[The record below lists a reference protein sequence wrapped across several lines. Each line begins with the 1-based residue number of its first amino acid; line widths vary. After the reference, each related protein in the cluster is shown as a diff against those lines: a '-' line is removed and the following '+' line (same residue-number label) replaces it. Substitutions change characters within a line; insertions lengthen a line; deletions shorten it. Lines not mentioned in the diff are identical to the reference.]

1 MAESVAGGAKR
12 EPANTVG
19 AGKMGGAEKKEST
32 GQASVSQR
40 PAPGDF
46 WTVQTTTGRVKGHA
60 ETGAAAFRGIP
71 YAQPPIWPRRF
82 RRAEPI
88 DPWEGTF
95 EARADGEYCYQFR
108 NKATGWI
115 GSEDCL
121 WLSVVVPRGTARG
134 SDAATGAE
142 PAKDAGNAT
151 APINKEHAID
161 ATARRPIAVH
171 LHGGSNVH
179 GSAADPQRSGEHFA
193 QATDSIY
200 VGVNYR
206 LGMFGQLFFGEDFD
220 DERLDTN
227 AGLSDII
234 EALKWIQANARAF
247 GGDPERITIFGE
259 SSGGAMVT
267 ALMTSPALEGVI
279 AGAIA
284 QSPAG
289 AMVHTP
295 ENAKYWREQA
305 VAELARIR
313 GLVEKDEAKTKQQG
327 KGADQAETKS
337 TDASAEPSPE
347 TGGLS
352 IDGLFDATATEL
364 GKITEALVAHNLRY
378 APGVSGPFAPIV
390 DGDLLPKHPLAKG
403 AQRDLPLLVGYNR
416 DEYRLMR
423 WEPLRTKHQWSRTV
437 ALAEHV
443 STDVEELLQHYKGVQ
458 RRSAVGEFTGH
469 AIFVAPAYL
478 LAEQHPTGKVWFYRL
493 DMTTPSLEL
502 SGMGATHALDLP
514 LLFRRVDTS
523 RGKLA
528 IALGGAKQMN
538 RTSGAM
544 LGRWRKFLHDLD
556 PGFERYRGDAGA
568 TGAAAQSAEAN
579 TAEEAAP
586 ARHIQVFDGKR
597 FDSGEENQL
606 LEPSPRW
613 KAWEKLHIPQG

>member
-71 YAQPPIWPRRF
+71 YAQPPIGPRRF

-151 APINKEHAID
+151 APINTEHAID

-528 IALGGAKQMN
+528 LALGGAKQMN

-613 KAWEKLHIPQG
+613 KAWEKLHIPQD

>member
-71 YAQPPIWPRRF
+71 YAQPPIGPRRF

-95 EARADGEYCYQFR
+95 EARADGEYCFQFR

-151 APINKEHAID
+151 APINTEHAID

-337 TDASAEPSPE
+337 TDASAEPSPA

-352 IDGLFDATATEL
+352 IDDLFDATATEL

-528 IALGGAKQMN
+528 LALGGAKQMN

>member
-1 MAESVAGGAKR
+1 MA
-12 EPANTVG
+12 
-19 AGKMGGAEKKEST
+19 
-32 GQASVSQR
+32 QR
-40 PAPGDF
+40 SPAPGDF
-46 WTVQTTTGRVKGHA
+46 WTVQTTTGRIKGHA

-71 YAQPPIWPRRF
+71 YAQPPIGPRRF

-88 DPWEGTF
+88 EPWEGTF

-134 SDAATGAE
+134 SDAVAGSENATDVEAATG
-142 PAKDAGNAT
+142 AGNAT
-151 APINKEHAID
+151 APINKAHAID
-161 ATARRPIAVH
+161 ATPRRPIAVH

-220 DERLDTN
+220 DERIDTN

-313 GLVEKDEAKTKQQG
+313 GLVEKDEAKTKQKG
-327 KGADQAETKS
+327 KGADKAEAKS
-337 TDASAEPSPE
+337 TDASADPSPA

-352 IDGLFDATATEL
+352 IDDLFGATATEL
-364 GKITEALVAHNLRY
+364 GEITEALVAHNLRY

-390 DGDLLPKHPLAKG
+390 DGDVLPKHPLAKG

-423 WEPLRTKHQWSRTV
+423 WESLRTKHQWSRTV

-443 STDVEELLQHYKGVQ
+443 STDVEELLQHYKGFQ

-528 IALGGAKQMN
+528 LALGGAKQMN
-538 RTSGAM
+538 RTSEAM

-556 PGFERYRGDAGA
+556 PGFERYRGDAGT
-568 TGAAAQSAEAN
+568 TGAATQSATETNSTQEAD
-579 TAEEAAP
+579 P

-613 KAWEKLHIPQG
+613 KAWEKLHIPQS

>member
-1 MAESVAGGAKR
+1 MAESVAGGAKKA
-12 EPANTVG
+12 PAN
-19 AGKMGGAEKKEST
+19 AGGAEKKDGA
-32 GQASVSQR
+32 GQAGAAQR
-40 PAPGDF
+40 SPAPGDF
-46 WTVQTTTGRVKGHA
+46 WTVQTTTGAVKGHA
-60 ETGAAAFRGIP
+60 ETGTAAFRGIP
-71 YAQPPIWPRRF
+71 YAQPPIGPRRF

-88 DPWEGTF
+88 APWEGTF

-134 SDAATGAE
+134 TTQGADTAADVDNTTA
-142 PAKDAGNAT
+142 ADNAT

-206 LGMFGQLFFGEDFD
+206 LGMFGQLFFGKDFD
-220 DERLDTN
+220 DERIDTN

-234 EALKWIQANARAF
+234 EALRWIQANARAF

-313 GLVEKDEAKTKQQG
+313 GLVEKDKAK
-327 KGADQAETKS
+327 AEV
-337 TDASAEPSPE
+337 PE

-352 IDGLFDATATEL
+352 IDDLFGATATEL
-364 GKITEALVAHNLRY
+364 GEITETLVAHNLRY

-423 WEPLRTKHQWSRTV
+423 WEPLRTKHQWSRTLT
-437 ALAEHV
+437 LAEHV

-458 RRSAVGEFTGH
+458 RRSVVGEFTGH

-528 IALGGAKQMN
+528 LALGGAKQMN
-538 RTSGAM
+538 RTSEAM
-544 LGRWRKFLHDLD
+544 LRRWRKFLHDLD

>member
-1 MAESVAGGAKR
+1 MADMA
-12 EPANTVG
+12 
-19 AGKMGGAEKKEST
+19 
-32 GQASVSQR
+32 QR
-40 PAPGDF
+40 SPAPGDF
-46 WTVQTTTGRVKGHA
+46 WTVQTTTGRIKGHA
-60 ETGAAAFRGIP
+60 ETGTAAFRGIP
-71 YAQPPIWPRRF
+71 YAQPPIGSRRF
-82 RRAEPI
+82 RRAKPI
-88 DPWEGTF
+88 APWEGTF

-134 SDAATGAE
+134 GDTAT
-142 PAKDAGNAT
+142 DTGNAT
-151 APINKEHAID
+151 DADNAAASINKEHAID

-220 DERLDTN
+220 DERIDTN

-234 EALKWIQANARAF
+234 EALKWIQANARTF

-295 ENAKYWREQA
+295 DNATYWREQA

-313 GLVEKDEAKTKQQG
+313 GLVDRDTDKEKG
-327 KGADQAETKS
+327 KSKGVE
-337 TDASAEPSPE
+337 SAPA
-347 TGGLS
+347 TGGLTV
-352 IDGLFDATATEL
+352 DDLFDTTATEL
-364 GKITEALVAHNLRY
+364 GEITEALVAHNLRY

-443 STDVEELLQHYKGVQ
+443 STDVEELLQHYKGFQ

-502 SGMGATHALDLP
+502 SGIGATHALDLP

-528 IALGGAKQMN
+528 LALGGAKQMN
-538 RTSGAM
+538 RTSEAM
-544 LGRWRKFLHDLD
+544 LRRWRTFLHDLD
-556 PGFERYRGDAGA
+556 PGFERYRGDADLAGIAQHA
-568 TGAAAQSAEAN
+568 TEPNS
-579 TAEEAAP
+579 TEETDP